1 MKRPLFLRSL
11 HLLGF
16 KTFARP
22 TEIRFE
28 GGVTAIVGPN
38 GSGKTNIVDSVKWVL
53 GSGQARDLRGRKMEE
68 VIYAGGERR
77 SRAAFAEVS
86 VVFDNTAGR
95 LPVDYAE
102 VAITRRVQR
111 DGESDYFLNG
121 TRVRRRDLL
130 HLLASTGLTV
140 DSYAIIDQR
149 DIESIVVCTP
159 AERRQLLEEA
169 AQVRGVKT
177 RRHEASQR
185 LAELAQNLLRLEDL
199 KSEIEPRLE
208 VLRAQAST
216 AREAAEASARLEV
229 LRGSILWEEWREVR
243 DSHRRASSQA
253 QSLDRRLTE
262 ARDVAATA
270 EREFQAWRAEVQ
282 AAQDRRL
289 SRQRTLGERRLNL
302 SQAEHAVQ
310 MAFARAENERA
321 IAATVRQEEAA
332 NTARETAAR
341 SLQHQLVVELEQAKA
356 TLETMPAA
364 PALMIAGPDPK
375 DLHDARREADQ
386 ARRAAAAAAS
396 TLAGLRTRREFLEQ
410 QLNRVEP
417 LAVALGDIAAIE
429 SDTAEARRALDAAQA
444 ASTELTRLTAELEG
458 LESLYTG
465 TSSGTRLG
473 DVIHPEAGYEK
484 ALAAVLGPL
493 AEAFVA
499 PDAETAISAATA
511 ASGPTTVLYPVSAAE
526 AAEGSL
532 LARVRVDAGYEGI
545 ARSLLGDVVI
555 GRDVTLEGVYHVPG
569 LVRAGDDGRVS
580 VAARRAQLR
589 ARIAELE
596 PVAAT
601 HDDAALRAHGLESK
615 LSELRA
621 RAAEAGG
628 LAETRRLL
636 DVARGAEES
645 ALAKLGELEAASA
658 EAEERSAA
666 AERDYEARSEEMREH
681 RVAAH
686 QVDAE
691 RVRWRDRI
699 DDLGRRLHSVR
710 QDLVAMTHASEDRTH
725 RLAAADA
732 AAAAATDSLPA
743 LEAAL
748 EAARA
753 DLADAETE
761 SPEEE
766 AEMAEGA
773 RKLVALEEAR
783 IDARLRTSTLEG
795 NLDLINREVELLGA
809 RMEEMRARMP
819 DGVAPEDIPGG
830 KAREREM
837 RALER
842 RLEEIGPTNALADSE
857 CRELE
862 ERYANLHQQLEDI
875 TAARTDL
882 ETLIEK
888 LRAEE
893 ESRYDAVFGA
903 VAMNFQEYFSQLAP
917 GGRATLR
924 HAEGD
929 DGPRSG
935 VEILVQPPKKRLQNV
950 TLLSSGERS
959 LAALALVL
967 ALDEVNPSPFTILDE
982 VDAALDD
989 ANVGRFGE
997 MLARLGRQRQFL
1009 VITHNH
1015 VTMSHASTLY
1025 GIHLDES
1032 GTSHLVSV
1040 RLEDVRVSKGSPR
1053 THGEASEFVGDKPIV
1068 RHNPAARAA
1077 G

>member
-1 MKRPLFLRSL
+1 MPTTSATVKRPLFLRSL

-53 GSGQARDLRGRKMEE
+53 GSGHARDLRGRKMEE

-130 HLLASTGLTV
+130 HLLSSTGLTV

-149 DIESIVVCTP
+149 DIESIVTCTP

-177 RRHEASQR
+177 RRHEAAQR

-199 KSEIEPRLE
+199 RSEIEPRLE
-208 VLRAQAST
+208 ILRTQAAT
-216 AREAAEASARLEV
+216 AREAAGASARLEV
-229 LRGSILWEEWREVR
+229 LRGSILWEEWRDVR
-243 DSHRRASSQA
+243 DSHRKASSQA
-253 QSLDRRLTE
+253 QSLDRRLAE
-262 ARDVAATA
+262 AREAAAVA
-270 EREFQAWRAEVQ
+270 EREFQSGRSEVQ

-289 SRQRTLGERRLNL
+289 ARQRRLGDLRLSL
-302 SQAEHAVQ
+302 SDAEHQRQLA
-310 MAFARAENERA
+310 AARAENERA
-321 IAATVRQEEAA
+321 MATAVRQEEAS
-332 NTARETAAR
+332 NSARETAAR
-341 SLQHQLVVELEQAKA
+341 SLQHQMVVELEQAKA
-356 TLETMPAA
+356 ALEDLPVTPPA
-364 PALMIAGPDPK
+364 PATLDASP
-375 DLHDARREADQ
+375 LQDARRDADQ
-386 ARRAAAAAAS
+386 SRRAAAAAAS

-417 LAVALGDIAAIE
+417 LAAALGEVKSIE
-429 SDTAEARRALDAAQA
+429 MEAAEARQALESAQA
-444 ASTELTRLTAELEG
+444 ASTELARLSAELDG
-458 LESLYTG
+458 LQSLFAG
-465 TSSGTRLG
+465 AGSGPRLA
-473 DVIHPEAGYEK
+473 DVVQPETGYEK

-493 AEAFVA
+493 ADALVA
-499 PDAETAISAATA
+499 LDVISAIETAG
-511 ASGPTTVLYPVSAAE
+511 SGSGQNTVLYPSGAGE
-526 AAEGSL
+526 AAAASL
-532 LARVRVDAGYEGI
+532 LHHVTVAAGYEAI
-545 ARSLLGDVVI
+545 ARSILGGVVV
-555 GRDVTLEGVYHVPG
+555 GRDVTLDGVYHVPG
-569 LVRAGDDGRVS
+569 LVRAGADGR
-580 VAARRAQLR
+580 AAIAERRAQLR

-601 HDDAALRAHGLESK
+601 LDDAALRAHGLDSK

-636 DVARGAEES
+636 DAARVSETAASERLS
-645 ALAKLGELEAASA
+645 ELEAYASS
-658 EAEERSAA
+658 AEERSAA
-666 AERDYEARSEEMREH
+666 AEREFESQSEAMREH
-681 RVAAH
+681 RVSAN
-686 QVDAE
+686 QVEAE
-691 RVRWRDRI
+691 RLRWRDRI
-699 DDLGRRLHSVR
+699 DDLGRRLHTVR
-710 QDLVAMTHASEDRTH
+710 QDVIALTHAAEDRSQ
-725 RLAAADA
+725 RLAAADSA
-732 AAAAATDSLPA
+732 ALAVTESLPA
-743 LEAAL
+743 LEAAVA
-748 EAARA
+748 AARA
-753 DLADAETE
+753 NLAEAETE
-761 SPEEE
+761 SPEAE

-773 RKLVALEEAR
+773 RRMVALEEAR
-783 IDARLRTSTLEG
+783 IDARLKTSTLEG
-795 NLDLINREVELLGA
+795 NVDLLNREVELLSA
-809 RMEEMRARMP
+809 RMEEIRARMP

-837 RALER
+837 RSLER
-842 RLEEIGPTNALADSE
+842 RLEEIGPTNALADAE

-862 ERYANLHQQLEDI
+862 ERYTNLKQQLEDI
-875 TAARTDL
+875 AGARADL
-882 ETLIEK
+882 ETLIAK
-888 LRAEE
+888 LREEE
-893 ESRYDAVFGA
+893 ESRYEAVFGA

-924 HAEGD
+924 HAEGE
-929 DGPRSG
+929 DGPRTG
-935 VEILVQPPKKRLQNV
+935 VEILVQPPRKRLQNV

-1040 RLEDVRVSKGSPR
+1040 RLEDVR
-1053 THGEASEFVGDKPIV
+1053 KPAV